1 VVDGDSPIGP
11 NWCIEQDIM
20 KSEQVTST
28 DRFIYHRL
36 SEEDLRGYEER
47 GYHHYGPILTDAGLE
62 TMREQCMK
70 VWSAEKGEFDGTKNW
85 LQNSLLQNIHHKS
98 NIVRDYYFQGPLL
111 DVTEQIIGPNIKAA
125 TSQLTFKMR
134 GNTMDFG
141 WHQDNSY
148 GELDPYNAISCLTAL
163 DDADEE
169 NGCLRIIPG
178 SNKQGQID
186 PSDSSTVDDKAA
198 QVDINLE
205 VDESKAIPVPM
216 KAGECLFFNCHTLHQ
231 SRGNYSKTRDRR
243 ILFLRFADAD
253 AVEVYNDRKPR
264 IGRLLRG
271 KTVFPEVEAFEAD
284 L

>member
-1 VVDGDSPIGP
+1 MNCGRTKRINFVTIG
-11 NWCIEQDIM
+11 NMKTEQM
-20 KSEQVTST
+20 KST
-28 DRFIYHRL
+28 DLFVYRKLSEDDLRLFGETGYHR
-36 SEEDLRGYEER
+36 
-47 GYHHYGPILTDAGLE
+47 YGPILTGTGLE
-62 TMREQCMK
+62 MMREQCMNA
-70 VWSAEKGEFDGTKNW
+70 WSAEKGEFDENKNW
-85 LQNSLLQNIHHKS
+85 LQNALLRNIHKKS
-98 NIVRDYYFQGPLL
+98 AIVRDYYFEGPLA
-111 DVTEQIIGPNIKAA
+111 DVAEQIIGPNIKGA

-169 NGCLRIIPG
+169 NGCLRIVPG
-178 SNKQGQID
+178 SNKEGQIEQ
-186 PSDSSTVDDKAA
+186 SDSRTVDDKAA

-205 VDESKAIPVPM
+205 VDESRAVPMPM

-253 AVEVYNDRKPR
+253 AVEVFNDRKPR

-271 KTVFPEVEAFEAD
+271 KTVFPEVRTYEAD